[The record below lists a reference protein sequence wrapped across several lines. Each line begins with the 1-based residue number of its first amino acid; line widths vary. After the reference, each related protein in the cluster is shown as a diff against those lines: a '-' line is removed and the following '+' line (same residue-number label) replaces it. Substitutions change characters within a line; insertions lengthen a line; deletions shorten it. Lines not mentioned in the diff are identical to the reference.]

1 MNSESEKDSPFKLS
15 LTLRIDWSEM
25 DTYQHVNNVNFM
37 KYMQSARV
45 QFWQVTGLQEM
56 YDKTKRGPMLVSTK
70 CDFKHPLFFPG
81 NVTIKTRVEY
91 LNNSSFGL
99 HHKLYDGDQVLCAE
113 GHDVA
118 VCFDFN
124 INETFLI
131 PDHLREV
138 MATY

>member
-1 MNSESEKDSPFKLS
+1 MQDSEFKLS
-15 LTLRIDWSEM
+15 LKLRIDWSEM

-45 QFWQVTGLQEM
+45 QFWEVSGL
-56 YDKTKRGPMLVSTK
+56 TKLYEETKKGPMLVSTK

-81 NVTIKTRVEY
+81 NVTIKTKVEFIK
-91 LNNSSFGL
+91 NTSFGL
-99 HHKLYDGDQVLCAE
+99 YHRLYNDKGILCAE

-124 INETFLI
+124 VDKTFSI
-131 PDHLREV
+131 PDELRNI
-138 MATY
+138 MLNY

>member
-1 MNSESEKDSPFKLS
+1 MQNSDVKLS

-45 QFWQVTGLQEM
+45 QFWDVTGLAKL
-56 YDKTKRGPMLVSTK
+56 YDEAKKGPMLVSTK

-81 NVTIKTRVEY
+81 NVTIETKVEFIK
-91 LNNSSFGL
+91 NSSFGL
-99 HHKLYDGDQVLCAE
+99 HHMLYNDDGVLCAE

-124 INETFLI
+124 IDQTFKI
-131 PDHLREV
+131 SDDLRQI
-138 MATY
+138 MSKYS

>member
-1 MNSESEKDSPFKLS
+1 MSESTSKLS
-15 LTLRIDWSEM
+15 LQLRIDWSEM

-45 QFWQVTGLQEM
+45 QFWEVSGLAKLYEE
-56 YDKTKRGPMLVSTK
+56 TKKGPMLVSTH

-81 NVTIKTRVEY
+81 NVLIKSKVAFVK
-91 LNNSSFGL
+91 NSSFGL
-99 HHKLYDGDQVLCAE
+99 YHELYNDDGVLCAE

-124 INETFLI
+124 IDKTFRI
-131 PDHLREV
+131 PDALRALMKE
-138 MATY
+138 YQ